1 MADGIIIDFGEMNEL
16 VNRLSSASKD
26 FKGALLEFVEA
37 LGMEL
42 LKYVQDEIVS
52 REVVNTRLLLN
63 SFTKGSSDG
72 IWELNEGGFTLEVGT
87 NVEYAKYVNDGHWKN
102 PKGVQQRW
110 VPGVWDGDKFTYD
123 PNAKT
128 GMLLKQ
134 GWVPGKHYWDVAIEA
149 MSRVAPKF
157 VEKKLDEWMVN
168 YFKDFI

>member
-1 MADGIIIDFGEMNEL
+1 MADGIIIDFGELNAL
-16 VNRLSSASKD
+16 VNRLSTASSD
-26 FKGALLEFVEA
+26 FKKALLEFIEG
-37 LGMEL
+37 LGTEL
-42 LKYVQDEIVS
+42 LRYVVEEIKS

-63 SFTKGSSDG
+63 SFSKGSSDG

-110 VPGVWDGDKFTYD
+110 VPGVWNGDNFTYD

-134 GWVPGKHYWDVAIEA
+134 DWVPGKHYWDVALEA
-149 MSRVAPKF
+149 MNRVAPKF
-157 VEKKLDEWMVN
+157 VEAKLDEWMDN